1 MTRNAFLA
9 IGECMVEVAPARDGL
24 YRIGFAGDTFN
35 TSWYARRLLPEDWE
49 VGYLSAVGTD
59 SVSQE
64 MLDFIEGEGIAT
76 SAMKRLPDRTVGLY
90 MISLKDGERS
100 FSYWRGESAAK
111 MLADDETWLE
121 EALGDRRVIHFSGIT
136 LAILSRAARTRLCR
150 ALAKARGAGALV
162 SFDTNLRPRL
172 WESEAAMKEG
182 LLLGA
187 SVADVVLPSFDEE
200 ERLFGDA
207 SPADTIARYRGA
219 GAKIVAVKNGPEPG
233 QLWSEDEGDATFA
246 PPKVEKIIDSTAAGD
261 SFGAGFLAAIV
272 TGATVADAVE
282 RAAALASKVIG
293 ERGALAPQLF
303 EQEGGT
309 WTY

>member
-1 MTRNAFLA
+1 MTRNTFLA

-35 TSWYARRLLPEDWE
+35 TSWYARRLLPGDWD
-49 VGYLSAVGTD
+49 VGYLSAVGAD

-64 MLDFIEGEGIAT
+64 MIDFMDGEGIAT
-76 SAMKRLPDRTVGLY
+76 TAMKRLPDRTVGLY

-111 MLADDETWLE
+111 ALADDEAWLE
-121 EALGDRRVIHFSGIT
+121 EALRDRRVIHFSGIT
-136 LAILSRAARTRLCR
+136 LAILSREARMRLCR

-172 WESEAAMKEG
+172 WESAAAMKEG

-200 ERLFGDA
+200 EGLFGDA
-207 SPADTIARYRGA
+207 SPDETISRYRGA
-219 GAKIVAVKNGPEPG
+219 GAKIIAVKNGPEPG
-233 QLWSEDEGDATFA
+233 RLWSEDGGDATFA
-246 PPKVEKIIDSTAAGD
+246 PPKVEKVVDSTAAGD
-261 SFGAGFLAAIV
+261 SFGAGFLAAIA
-272 TGATVADAVE
+272 TGATVSDAADC
-282 RAAALASKVIG
+282 AASLAAKVIG

-303 EQEGGT
+303 EQRGAT